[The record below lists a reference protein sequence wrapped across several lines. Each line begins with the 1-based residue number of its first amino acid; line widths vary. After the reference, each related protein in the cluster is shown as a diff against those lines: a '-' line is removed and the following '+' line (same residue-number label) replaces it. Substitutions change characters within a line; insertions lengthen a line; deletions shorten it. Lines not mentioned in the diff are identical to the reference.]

1 MPKGDSHFGYGFLCW
16 REGKGGGDRAVWVGR
31 IVGIEGVGGICFGIG
46 GEEGVVFV
54 AVDKVV
60 VRR

>member
-1 MPKGDSHFGYGFLCW
+1 M
-16 REGKGGGDRAVWVGR
+16 WVGR